1 MNSEDGKTAGC
12 TMHYSGV
19 DAMTGTTSPLK
30 GLQLH
35 TYNPSPSNTVFRMT
49 SARLSPCCCCYCH
62 GCHWCCCCMLLLL
75 LHAAVAA
82 GKEIKHGVI
91 QQKMTI
97 DDDSLVVSWINI
109 DEKPQEAANTANLMA
124 ISVVKLKLKPGTR
137 DKLEGWMREMDVFSL
152 VPPHNLTSLFLYF
165 SPSLSAQRRFLSHTL
180 NSILIS
186 LPSLSPSTLPPASSP
201 HHPCLAYRPG
211 GDFLCLLRQ
220 RV

>member
-1 MNSEDGKTAGC
+1 
-12 TMHYSGV
+12 
-19 DAMTGTTSPLK
+19 
-30 GLQLH
+30 
-35 TYNPSPSNTVFRMT
+35 
-49 SARLSPCCCCYCH
+49 
-62 GCHWCCCCMLLLL
+62 MLLLL